1 MHLWHLNN
9 MKVILTLQ
17 ALRYVDCIPFLY
29 WFFIM
34 FIIEPSIF
42 KKFYF
47 PLSENHDQTS
57 IDLNNVFEFNM
68 IVHLYQKIYYMK
80 IYNKVTIWVS
90 ELILTSYS
98 SFDMKCIKPNVKKPR
113 VALNHGQCPLIPI
126 RIFVDQVT
134 IFSTIFMQHWRWS
147 SLWQKIGN
155 GWKLLLTVV
164 T

>member
-98 SFDMKCIKPNVKKPR
+98 SFDMKCIKPNVKKKPGLHSIMGSAPWYLLEFLWIKLQYS
-113 VALNHGQCPLIPI
+113 VQSLCSIEDGALC
-126 RIFVDQVT
+126 D
-134 IFSTIFMQHWRWS
+134 
-147 SLWQKIGN
+147 K
-155 GWKLLLTVV
+155 K
-164 T
+164 